1 MHDWQYVLWILG
13 TLAKIDDYE
22 AKAFFY
28 DMSDRIDGFLR
39 YLINR
44 PDKLLFTKNVDALG
58 HVYLEVIEI
67 AKSYPMVDSE
77 I

>member
-1 MHDWQYVLWILG
+1 MQRLMIMKRRL
-13 TLAKIDDYE
+13 
-22 AKAFFY
+22 FFY

-44 PDKLLFTKNVDALG
+44 PDKVLFTKNVDALG
-58 HVYLEVIEI
+58 HVYLKVIEI

>member
-44 PDKLLFTKNVDALG
+44 PDKVLFHEKRECSRTCIPQG
-58 HVYLEVIEI
+58 HPN
-67 AKSYPMVDSE
+67 S
-77 I
+77 

>member
-1 MHDWQYVLWILG
+1 LHDWQYVLWILG

-44 PDKLLFTKNVDALG
+44 PDKVLFHEKRGCSRTCIPQG
-58 HVYLEVIEI
+58 HRN
-67 AKSYPMVDSE
+67 S
-77 I
+77 